1 MATVIKIRIQVTRID
16 NVLTNFNQI
25 KVYRSTTGISGA
37 YVELT
42 TAATRLNLVQG
53 QEIYEYDDLAGEI
66 THYYKTS
73 YFHSGTLLES
83 AQSAPRLGDDPATNG
98 IITTSELKDIY
109 LFGLDLTDD
118 AGNPFPDIMFDWGI
132 RWAISW
138 MEKTLDIKIRP
149 TVFVD
154 ERYDYYRGDYLNWTI
169 IKLHESPA
177 ISVEKV
183 SVKWP
188 SNNAVIDFPQEWI
201 QLRKDAG
208 QVNIVPTSGTFSS
221 VLLTGSGS
229 FLPLLAA
236 GNDFVPNILSVD
248 YTAGFPEGEV
258 PMDIRDAI
266 GKYATFGPL
275 NVAGDLIGG
284 AGIASKSISIDGLSQ
299 NINTNSSATSAGY
312 GARLIQ
318 YQKELKDVI
327 PTLRRYYKGLRLT
340 ALG

>member
-1 MATVIKIRIQVTRID
+1 
-16 NVLTNFNQI
+16 
-25 KVYRSTTGISGA
+25 
-37 YVELT
+37 
-42 TAATRLNLVQG
+42 
-53 QEIYEYDDLAGEI
+53 
-66 THYYKTS
+66 
-73 YFHSGTLLES
+73 
-83 AQSAPRLGDDPATNG
+83 
-98 IITTSELKDIY
+98 
-109 LFGLDLTDD
+109 
-118 AGNPFPDIMFDWGI
+118 
-132 RWAISW
+132 
-138 MEKTLDIKIRP
+138 
-149 TVFVD
+149 
-154 ERYDYYRGDYLNWTI
+154 
-169 IKLHESPA
+169 
-177 ISVEKV
+177 
-183 SVKWP
+183 
-188 SNNAVIDFPQEWI
+188 
-201 QLRKDAG
+201 
-208 QVNIVPTSGTFSS
+208 
-221 VLLTGSGS
+221 LTGSGS